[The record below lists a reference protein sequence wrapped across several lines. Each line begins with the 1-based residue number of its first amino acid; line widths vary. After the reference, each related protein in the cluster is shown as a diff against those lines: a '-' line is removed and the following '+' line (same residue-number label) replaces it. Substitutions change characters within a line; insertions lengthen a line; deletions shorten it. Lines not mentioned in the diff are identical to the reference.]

1 MSETTEKRTRKSN
14 SAKSVD
20 ETMVQDAPS
29 AVESATPSTP
39 KRKTR
44 KSLPLDMEVSCVSAV
59 PIGNLTYVSKRMQGL
74 TLEWSEFGDEQS
86 IELAELQAMR
96 NSAPTF
102 FEQNWILIDDDDVLK
117 FLHAD
122 RYYSAIKSLDDFYA
136 VLEMSPSQIAEV
148 VPKLSNGLKRA
159 LSVIALKQ
167 YQEGVF
173 DSISKMRAL
182 EMATGINI
190 VST

>member
-1 MSETTEKRTRKSN
+1 
-14 SAKSVD
+14 
-20 ETMVQDAPS
+20 
-29 AVESATPSTP
+29 
-39 KRKTR
+39 
-44 KSLPLDMEVSCVSAV
+44 
-59 PIGNLTYVSKRMQGL
+59 MQGL

>member
-29 AVESATPSTP
+29 AVESATSSTP

-59 PIGNLTYVSKRMQGL
+59 PIGKLTYVSKRMQGL